1 MCPFSQCP
9 DLHRVCPLAGLGLHS
24 PVTTGALWLGDMSLL
39 GRGQCSLGVGIQ
51 LALVPGAFLS
61 TGPWGKEAIGLL
73 ANLVGSESTTGFLER
88 REGPVCPFGISVQG
102 QDIEAPLLF
111 ALPQSV

>member
-24 PVTTGALWLGDMSLL
+24 PVTTGALWLGGMSLL

-61 TGPWGKEAIGLL
+61 TGPWGKEAVGLL

>member
-1 MCPFSQCP
+1 M
-9 DLHRVCPLAGLGLHS
+9 AGLGLHS
-24 PVTTGALWLGDMSLL
+24 PVTTGALWLGGKSFL

-61 TGPWGKEAIGLL
+61 TGPWRKEAIGLST
-73 ANLVGSESTTGFLER
+73 NLVGSESTTGFLEE
-88 REGPVCPFGISVQG
+88 REGPVCLLGISAQG